1 MENAV
6 ASTSGGMQVVGRL
19 GMDDE
24 IDTADL
30 VLLVDTDAQGNV
42 SVSLNAET
50 QRTLYHVLVMG
61 LPVSDVATT
70 VRPNLD
76 IVGSNETLAARSEL

>member
-1 MENAV
+1 MSLSMENAV

-30 VLLVDTDAQGNV
+30 VLLVDTE
-42 SVSLNAET
+42 SESLVNDPT
-50 QRTLYHVLVMG
+50 QST
-61 LPVSDVATT
+61 
-70 VRPNLD
+70 
-76 IVGSNETLAARSEL
+76 